1 MCYAVL
7 WESIGGLEDV
17 KARLQQAV
25 EWPLQHAEAF
35 QRLGLTA
42 PRGVLL
48 HGPPGEGIYNT
59 KCLSSGM
66 FPLACL
72 SLVILKSV
80 QQLYSIY
87 QLN

>member
-7 WESIGGLEDV
+7 WDSIGGLEDV

-59 KCLSSGM
+59 KSG
-66 FPLACL
+66 PLTC
-72 SLVILKSV
+72 SLWPVRAF
-80 QQLYSIY
+80 LYQTVYNSFTVY
-87 QLN
+87 NS